1 MRLEC
6 CFFAVICV
14 AAVVGN
20 EQPDSA
26 QGRGVRGSYVKGE
39 DTVLNKDEVKED
51 EDFWSRLMQE
61 DAMSVVVPT
70 EAPHTHAGEPPT
82 KAPSKPPTN
91 PSRTPQVVTPTPDTP
106 SPVVPTVPPTSEG
119 PVSTPAP
126 TTNVLGVMLPSK
138 V

>member
-61 DAMSVVVPT
+61 DEMSVVVPT
-70 EAPHTHAGEPPT
+70 KAPHTGARENHPP
-82 KAPSKPPTN
+82 KLLQSHRQILRPRPK
-91 PSRTPQVVTPTPDTP
+91 
-106 SPVVPTVPPTSEG
+106 
-119 PVSTPAP
+119 
-126 TTNVLGVMLPSK
+126 
-138 V
+138 

>member
-61 DAMSVVVPT
+61 DEMSVVEHGRT
-70 EAPHTHAGEPPT
+70 THQSSFKAT
-82 KAPSKPPTN
+82 DKSFSHAPSSYTN
-91 PSRTPQVVTPTPDTP
+91 S
-106 SPVVPTVPPTSEG
+106 
-119 PVSTPAP
+119 
-126 TTNVLGVMLPSK
+126 
-138 V
+138 